1 MPTRPRRETAETA
14 NGNGGS
20 EALAK
25 VREQTLEQLSGT
37 PVTID
42 NETVY
47 VGKLCINQLV
57 ALSHFG
63 VKLWKVVG
71 SSGLEPVL
79 TEMMKVQ
86 PEAPADEDAG
96 AKAERKAH
104 DKAAMDA
111 ALTQVSGMAVLDSI
125 LDVLTAEQIGGLFGI
140 VLDRDTGWCCT
151 HIGLPDMM
159 RIGEAIVEH
168 NEVATLVAYFSRA
181 TKRLGLSTTPSS
193 KP

>member
-1 MPTRPRRETAETA
+1 MTSRTRRADTA

-20 EALAK
+20 EALAA
-25 VREQTLEQLSGT
+25 VQSQTLEALSGT

-42 NETVY
+42 GEVIH

-79 TEMMKVQ
+79 SEMMKVQ

-96 AKAERKAH
+96 TKAERAAR

-111 ALTQVSGMAVLDSI
+111 ALTRVSGMAVLDSV
-125 LDVLTAEQIGGLFGI
+125 LEVLTAEQIGGLFGI
-140 VLDRDTGWCCT
+140 VLDMDTEWCCT

-159 RIGEAIVEH
+159 RIGEAVAEH
-168 NEVATLVAYFSRA
+168 NEVATLFAYFNRA
-181 TKRLGLSTTPSS
+181 TKRLGLSTTPSD

>member
-1 MPTRPRRETAETA
+1 MPTRTRRADTV

-20 EALAK
+20 EALAA
-25 VREQTLEQLSGT
+25 VEAQTLEALSGT

-42 NETVY
+42 GEVIH

-79 TEMMKVQ
+79 SEMMKVQ
-86 PEAPADEDAG
+86 PEAPADEDAVT
-96 AKAERKAH
+96 KAERAAR

-111 ALTQVSGMAVLDSI
+111 ALTRVSGMAVLDSV
-125 LDVLTAEQIGGLFGI
+125 LEVLTAEQIGGLFGI
-140 VLDRDTGWCCT
+140 VLDRDTEWCCT

-159 RIGEAIVEH
+159 RIGEAVAEH
-168 NEVATLVAYFSRA
+168 NEVATLFAYFNRA
-181 TKRLGLSTTPSS
+181 TKRLGLSTTPSD

>member
-1 MPTRPRRETAETA
+1 MPTRTRRADTA

-20 EALAK
+20 EALAA
-25 VREQTLEQLSGT
+25 VEAQTLEALSGT

-42 NETVY
+42 GEVIH

-79 TEMMKVQ
+79 SEMMKVQ
-86 PEAPADEDAG
+86 PEAPADEDAVT
-96 AKAERKAH
+96 KAERAAR

-111 ALTQVSGMAVLDSI
+111 ALTRVSGMAVLDSV
-125 LDVLTAEQIGGLFGI
+125 LEVLTAEQIGGLFGI
-140 VLDRDTGWCCT
+140 VLDRDTEWCCT

-159 RIGEAIVEH
+159 RIGEAVAEH
-168 NEVATLVAYFSRA
+168 NEVATLFAYFNRA
-181 TKRLGLSTTPSS
+181 TKRLGLSTTPSD

>member
-1 MPTRPRRETAETA
+1 MPPRTRRTDTA

-20 EALAK
+20 EALAA
-25 VREQTLEQLSGT
+25 VQSQTLEQLSGT
-37 PVTID
+37 PVTIGA
-42 NETVY
+42 ETIY

-79 TEMMKVQ
+79 AEMTKVQ
-86 PEAPADEDAG
+86 PDG
-96 AKAERKAH
+96 GAERKES

-111 ALTQVSGMAVLDSI
+111 ALAKVSGMAVLDSI
-125 LDVLTAEQIGGLFGI
+125 LEVLTAEQIGGLFGI
-140 VLDRDTGWCCT
+140 VLDRDTEWCCT
-151 HIGLPDMM
+151 HVGLPDMM
-159 RIGEAIVEH
+159 RIGEAVAEH
-168 NEVATLVAYFSRA
+168 NEVATLFAYFSRA
-181 TKRLGLSTTPSS
+181 TKRLGLSTTPSD

>member
-1 MPTRPRRETAETA
+1 MPTRTRRADTA

-20 EALAK
+20 EALAAVEAK
-25 VREQTLEQLSGT
+25 TLEALSGT
-37 PVTID
+37 PVAID
-42 NETVY
+42 GEVIH

-96 AKAERKAH
+96 TKAERQAR

-111 ALTQVSGMAVLDSI
+111 ALTRVSGMAVLDSI
-125 LDVLTAEQIGGLFGI
+125 LEVLTAEQIGGLFGI
-140 VLDRDTGWCCT
+140 VLNKNTEWCCT

-159 RIGEAIVEH
+159 RIGEAVAEH
-168 NEVATLVAYFSRA
+168 NEVATLFAYFNRA
-181 TKRLGLSTTPSS
+181 TTRLGLSTTPSS